1 MSSVDLRE
9 SVPHAS
15 KDSGRPPYLLAAI
28 LFCATFIMYADRV
41 VVTQNAGPL
50 KESFQ
55 ASNEQYGAVNSW
67 FGQGFAFGGLTFGVL
82 ADLVPVRWLYPIVVL
97 LWSGF
102 GAASGAAPTIE
113 KLTLFQFF
121 MGFFQAGH
129 WSCALRTTQ
138 RVFKPA
144 QRVLGNSVLQS
155 GAAVGQIM
163 TPLLIVGLLA
173 WNPNQWK
180 LAFYIAGGLGIPWAI
195 TWLLTVRAA
204 DLERPVIQTDETSAG
219 TGKERAM
226 EDESFFRALQTPRL
240 WVLLVIVVAI
250 NTMWHFVR
258 VWLPLI
264 LEDERKYSHEF
275 VQYFTSSYYTATFF
289 GSLASGAATG
299 WLAGR
304 GWNVH
309 RARVMVF
316 LMCGALCTL
325 TIPAAYLPAGPL
337 MLGLLL
343 VIAFGSLGLFPVFYA
358 LNQEISAK
366 HQGKVGGLLGF
377 SAWSIVF
384 FVHKEV
390 GRVADQDPTLRPM
403 LFALVGLLPLVAGVV
418 LVLGWG
424 RRRESAT
431 SGP

>member
-1 MSSVDLRE
+1 MSSADLRE
-9 SVPHAS
+9 TTLSAS
-15 KDSGRPPYLLAAI
+15 DRDARPPYFLAAV
-28 LFCATFIMYADRV
+28 LFCATFILYADRV
-41 VVTQNAGPL
+41 VVTQNAGPI
-50 KESFQ
+50 KDAYG
-55 ASNEQYGAVNSW
+55 ASNEQYGEVNGW

-82 ADLVPVRWLYPIVVL
+82 ADVVPVRWLYPAVVL
-97 LWSGF
+97 VWSGF
-102 GAASGAAPTIE
+102 GAASGAASTIE
-113 KLTLFQFF
+113 KLTLCQFF

-155 GAAVGQIM
+155 GAAIAQIL

-173 WNPNQWK
+173 WNRDQWK
-180 LAFYIAGGLGIPWAI
+180 LAFFIAGGLGVPWAMA
-195 TWLLTVRAA
+195 WLLTVRAA

-219 TGKERAM
+219 TGTERAM
-226 EDESFFRALQTPRL
+226 EDESFFRALQNPRL

-250 NTMWHFVR
+250 NTMWHYVR

-264 LEDERKYSHEF
+264 LEDERHYSHEF
-275 VQYFTSSYYTATFF
+275 VQFFTSFYYTATFF
-289 GSLASGAATG
+289 GSLASGAAVG

-309 RARVMVF
+309 RARVTVF
-316 LMCGALCTL
+316 LVCGVLCTL
-325 TIPAAYLPAGPL
+325 TVPAAFLPAGSL

-343 VIAFGSLGLFPVFYA
+343 VVAFGSLGLFPVFYS

-377 SAWSIVF
+377 SAWSIMF
-384 FVHKEV
+384 FVHKGV
-390 GRVADQDPTLRPM
+390 GRVADQDPKLRPM
-403 LFALVGLLPLVAGVV
+403 LFALVGLLPMVAGLV

-424 RRRESAT
+424 RRKASAIER
-431 SGP
+431 G